1 MVGDFF
7 VWAHRGASAEAPEN
21 TLAAFRAAET
31 AGADGIE
38 LDLRLSRDGIPM
50 VVHDETVERVTDGRG
65 AVAAMTRAELQ
76 ALDAGGW
83 FAPVYAGERM
93 PTLAEVLEW
102 AGDRV
107 LLNLEMKTAA
117 VADAVLALL
126 LSFPRARVLFSSF
139 DHRQLIDLRRRDP
152 SLQVAFLIDTPF
164 WRQALARAA
173 ACGAVGIHPRADRVG
188 RLLVRACRR
197 KGLVVYPWTV
207 DDGAHLKPLLRLG
220 VDGVFTNDPRRIVGC
235 LEPDRFARGPADA
248 D

>member
-1 MVGDFF
+1 M
-7 VWAHRGASAEAPEN
+7 
-21 TLAAFRAAET
+21 AET

-83 FAPVYAGERM
+83 FAPAYAGERM

-102 AGDRV
+102 AGDRL

-126 LSFPRARVLFSSF
+126 LSFPRVRVLFSSF

-173 ACGAVGIHPRADRVG
+173 ACGAVGLHPRADRVG

-197 KGLVVYPWTV
+197 KGLAVYPWTV
-207 DDGAHLKPLLRLG
+207 DDGAHLKRLLRLG

-235 LEPDRFARGPADA
+235 LEPDRFARGPTDA